1 MPARPKN
8 LSLLLRNFLPA
19 VIESLKKNSLKAGGI
34 CCFLCFFLFL
44 SFSSAPAETD
54 LSAIP
59 PEFGEVIY
67 QYNQKSPAQVF
78 IIGMAHRDSLTAQ
91 SIPNVARVQAEV
103 YKLGQ
108 WLIQNE
114 RCELLLPEGF
124 FAPPA
129 GKTGRA
135 LRRAADEKL
144 ICPESIDLKTLEE
157 KLSDNRSFI
166 NAELLLKGNYSLRL
180 RQVEDE
186 NFYRA
191 AGECIRKLVNGG
203 EDQAEYLR
211 VKSQLDYLQERRTA
225 AMVQKIPEIIQAEFR
240 QGNIKAPRAI
250 FTIGLSHLPSIIRY
264 LEENRVRVYSPPP
277 GMDEK
282 EEYTAD
288 LNLKKENFGVSIFL
302 PRTLAGD
309 RQTMKITG
317 LDQIISVHRRH
328 SSARSPSFPRN

>member
-8 LSLLLRNFLPA
+8 LSLLLQNFLTA
-19 VIESLKKNSLKAGGI
+19 AIGSLKKNSLKAGGI
-34 CCFLCFFLFL
+34 SFFLCFFLFL
-44 SFSSAPAETD
+44 SFSFSPAETG
-54 LSAIP
+54 LSAVP
-59 PEFGEVIY
+59 ADFGEVIY
-67 QYNQKSPAQVF
+67 QYNQRSPAQLF
-78 IIGMAHRDSLTAQ
+78 IIGMAHRDSLTGL

-124 FAPPA
+124 FAAPA

-135 LRRAADEKL
+135 LRRAADDKL

-166 NAELLLKGNYSLRL
+166 NAELLLKRNYPLKL

-191 AGECIRKLVNGG
+191 AGECIRRLVNCG
-203 EDQAEYLR
+203 EDQAQYLR

-225 AMVQKIPEIIQAEFR
+225 AMLQKIPEIIQAEFR
-240 QGNIKAPRAI
+240 QGNIKAPKAI
-250 FTIGLSHLPSIIRY
+250 FTVGLSHLPSIIRY
-264 LEENRVRVYSPPP
+264 LEENKVRIYSPLP

-302 PRTLAGD
+302 PPTLAGD
-309 RQTMKITG
+309 RQTLKITG
-317 LDQIISVHRRH
+317 LDQIIARHRRH
-328 SSARSPSFPRN
+328 SSARSSPYPGN